1 MPHWML
7 KAAFQGVLSLLPKS
21 HLWNYLAQKY
31 AAIFVPT
38 CPETVE
44 LTAPVFEYKLR
55 QCNCHIESYLAAH
68 HLRNLSKDFSQT
80 VTHLYSHPIL
90 HQIPQKGF
98 LGHSLTSQQKSLPA
112 CSVVELGT
120 GLYPVIPIGLYLSGA
135 SKIWTIDKVP
145 LLRPNSLVAVFHLFT
160 EYAKSGRLFELIPYA
175 RKDRI
180 VKLAELLG
188 KTANFHP
195 KEILEQLN
203 IHAINCD
210 ARDTKLKDN
219 SIEFFVS
226 NNTLEHIRNHVIRD
240 IFTEFRRLSVDFAVM
255 SHYIDMIDHYHY
267 FDKSLS
273 FFNFR
278 KFSSKTFRIFNNSL
292 HYQNRNFLS
301 DYITLHQNA
310 GFKILYNLAEKGSVS
325 NLEKITLAKEFLD
338 CSLDQLL
345 ITCCWIVSAY
355 EHK

>member
-7 KAAFQGVLSLLPKS
+7 KAAFQGVVSLIPKS

-31 AAIFVPT
+31 SAIFVPT

-44 LTAPVFEYKLR
+44 LTSTVFEYKLR
-55 QCNCHIESYLAAH
+55 QCNCHIESYLATH
-68 HLRNLSKDFSQT
+68 HLRNLPNDLSQT
-80 VTHLYSHPIL
+80 ITCLYSHPFL
-90 HQIPQKGF
+90 HQIPQHG
-98 LGHSLTSQQKSLPA
+98 LTGYSLTSDEKSLPD
-112 CSVVELGT
+112 CSVLELGT
-120 GLYPVIPIGLYLSGA
+120 GLYPVIPIGLYLSGT
-135 SKIWTIDKVP
+135 SKVWTIDTVP
-145 LLRPNSLVAVFHLFT
+145 LLRPDSLLAVLRLFI
-160 EYAKSGRLFELIPYA
+160 EYAKSGRLFEFIPYV

-180 VKLAELLG
+180 ANLAEASG
-188 KTANFHP
+188 KTSNFHP
-195 KEILEQLN
+195 NELLKQFN
-203 IHAINCD
+203 IYAINCD

-226 NNTLEHIRNHVIRD
+226 NNTLEHIRNDVIQS
-240 IFTEFRRLSVDFAVM
+240 IFTEFRRLSASFSVM

-278 KFSSKTFRIFNNSL
+278 KFSSNVFRIFNNSL
-292 HYQNRNFLS
+292 HYQNRNTLS
-301 DYITLHQNA
+301 EYISLHQNA
-310 GFKILYNLAEKGSVS
+310 GFKILYNLAERGPVE
-325 NLEKITLAKEFLD
+325 NLQKITLAKEFLNY
-338 CSLDQLL
+338 SLDELL